1 MKYKKK
7 QKHLDREF
15 EDLLYMGTSL
25 IAKTLKKY
33 VHELDKHLEK
43 MSESREGMDEY
54 TTNPFLVS
62 NLVQDIQIIGANLQ
76 NIVSNLYALNL
87 YKLKDHPLVQG
98 KVVETDTYEVPGVR
112 KLKLDTIQSR
122 MMRRLEEIKNKSYD
136 EHYG

>member
-7 QKHLDREF
+7 QKYLNREF

-43 MSESREGMDEY
+43 MSTSREGLDEY

-62 NLVQDIQIIGANLQ
+62 NFVQDIQLISVNLQ

-87 YKLKDHPLVQG
+87 YKIKDHPLIQG
-98 KVVETDTYEVPGVR
+98 KVIETDIYEVPGVK
-112 KLKLDTIQSR
+112 KLKIETLQSK
-122 MMRRLEEIKNKSYD
+122 MLEKMIKIKKRTYN